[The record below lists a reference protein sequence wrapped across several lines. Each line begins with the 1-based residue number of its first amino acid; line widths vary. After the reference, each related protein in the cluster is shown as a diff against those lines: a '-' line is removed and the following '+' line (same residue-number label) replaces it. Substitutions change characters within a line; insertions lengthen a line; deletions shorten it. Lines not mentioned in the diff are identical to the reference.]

1 MSKRRLT
8 HDDYKVGW
16 VCALPIELAAAEQM
30 LEERHSDLP
39 RVGVDDNLYALG
51 CIAGHNVVIASLP
64 EGQMGNVSAATA
76 AVQMKS
82 TFKFCRFTLLVG
94 IGGGVPSQ
102 DCDVRL
108 GDVVVQK
115 PVNDHGGV
123 IQYDMGKV
131 TPTGNIRTGSLTS
144 PPRVLLNALA
154 KIRANNILGKST
166 TAATL
171 AKLGTDISAFS
182 RTNAGRDVLYQAS
195 YNHVGGRT
203 CSGCDSTRVVQ
214 RSDRPQTSNGSEMI
228 VHYGAIASENRVIK
242 DAATRD
248 SISQE
253 LGGVLCFEMEAAG
266 LATSMSCLVIRGISD
281 YADSH
286 KNDAWQIYA
295 AAAAAAF
302 AKELLSVIPPTDVVA
317 ATGGQP
323 AVTKPQAHIVKW
335 LSPLNFFVTQH
346 DIFSRH
352 VDNTG
357 KELLES
363 SKFLSWMSTAGGG
376 LWCQGSRKY
385 RPQHTTKV
393 EDVNKGSPRSCV

>member
-8 HDDYKVGW
+8 YDDYKVGW
-16 VCALPIELAAAEQM
+16 VCALPIELAAAEQL

-39 RVGVDDNLYALG
+39 PVGADDNLYALG

-76 AVQMKS
+76 AVQMNS

-102 DCDVRL
+102 DHDVRL

-154 KIRANNILGKST
+154 KIRANTILGKST
-166 TAATL
+166 FTTTL
-171 AKLGTDISAFS
+171 EKLGDDIPSFS
-182 RTNAGRDVLYQAS
+182 RTKAGRDVLFQAS
-195 YNHVGGRT
+195 YNHPGGRT
-203 CSGCDSTRVVQ
+203 CERCDTTRVVQ
-214 RSDRPQTSNGSEMI
+214 RSDRPQTNDSLMV
-228 VHYGAIASENRVIK
+228 VHYGAIASGNRVMK

-248 SISQE
+248 SISKE

-286 KNDAWQIYA
+286 KNDTWQPHA

-302 AKELLSVIPPTDVVA
+302 AKEILSVVP
-317 ATGGQP
+317 P
-323 AVTKPQAHIVKW
+323 AVATEAESATLTAQAHIVKW
-335 LSPLNFFVTQH
+335 LSPLNFFITHH
-346 DIFSRH
+346 DVLSRH
-352 VDNTG
+352 VSGTG

-363 SKFLSWMSTAGGG
+363 SKFLSWLATPGVG
-376 LWCQGSRKY
+376 LWCQGSRESSS
-385 RPQHTTKV
+385 QQTT
-393 EDVNKGSPRSCV
+393 EMDG